1 MEMLDINVTERG
13 RESRTVKKEDF
24 RRKICEKLSFLSSAQ
39 ATSLVDEILQEISKA
54 ICAGETV
61 KLHGFGSFSARQK
74 KGRLGW
80 NPQTSEVEFIRARKV
95 VRFHASQRLMELV
108 RENANRQLL

>member
-1 MEMLDINVTERG
+1 MLDINVTERTI
-13 RESRTVKKEDF
+13 ECRTVKKEDF
-24 RRKICEKLSFLSSAQ
+24 RRKICGKLSFLSSAQ
-39 ATSLVDEILQEISKA
+39 ATSLVDEILGEISKA

-80 NPQTSEVEFIRARKV
+80 NPQTGEVEFIRARKV

-108 RENANRQLL
+108 RESADRQLL